1 MRALIQRVR
10 WARVRVHGEVKGEI
24 GKGFLVLLGVKKG
37 DTEKDAEYLAKKTV
51 NLRIFENEK
60 GKFDLSLLDVNGELL
75 VVSQFTLYGD
85 TRRGRRPDFT
95 RVEEPGRAKELYEK
109 FIEYARSHGVRV
121 EEGAFGERMEVE
133 LLNDGPVTIILES
146 E

>member
-24 GKGFLVLLGVKKG
+24 GKGFLVLLGIKKG

-85 TRRGRRPDFT
+85 TRRG
-95 RVEEPGRAKELYEK
+95 
-109 FIEYARSHGVRV
+109 
-121 EEGAFGERMEVE
+121 
-133 LLNDGPVTIILES
+133 
-146 E
+146 